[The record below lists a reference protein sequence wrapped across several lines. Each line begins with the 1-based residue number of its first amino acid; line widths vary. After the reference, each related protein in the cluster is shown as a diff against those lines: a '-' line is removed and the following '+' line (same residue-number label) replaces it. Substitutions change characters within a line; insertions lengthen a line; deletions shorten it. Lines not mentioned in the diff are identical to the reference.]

1 MRPVDRRGRHLHLA
15 VQAQPVVGDARQRAD
30 PAPGQQR
37 DQRRAAAHAQRAQ
50 ALQHAV
56 HVEGARDRL
65 VAVVGHQQHEVV
77 GVGALEQR
85 PQLAVEQPVDV
96 DHALGHR
103 RLGGGGVVGMAGVH
117 VLEQAVL
124 DAVGRHEDHAGRIP
138 GLLVHQPAHGLG
150 AAAGDVLDV
159 GHQLQRLA
167 PEGRPGAAVDRP
179 AQVGPG
185 LGRVAVGGALR
196 DHAAGD
202 GDALDLGRGIGQR
215 HVHDQAGAAGIGQL
229 RRPGRSQ
236 DRTRGDRQ
244 PAGGAGPVLEDVED
258 AVPGRVASGQ
268 EGRPGRPGV
277 RRQA

>member
-1 MRPVDRRGRHLHLA
+1 
-15 VQAQPVVGDARQRAD
+15 
-30 PAPGQQR
+30 
-37 DQRRAAAHAQRAQ
+37 
-50 ALQHAV
+50 
-56 HVEGARDRL
+56 
-65 VAVVGHQQHEVV
+65 
-77 GVGALEQR
+77 
-85 PQLAVEQPVDV
+85 
-96 DHALGHR
+96 
-103 RLGGGGVVGMAGVH
+103 MAGVH

-138 GLLVHQPAHGLG
+138 GLLVHQAAHGLG

-159 GHQLQRLA
+159 GQQLQRPA
-167 PEGRPGAAVDRP
+167 PEGRPGTAVDRP

-185 LGRVAVGGALR
+185 LGRMAVGGALR

-202 GDALDLGRGIGQR
+202 GDALDLGRGVGER

-229 RRPGRSQ
+229 RRPGRRQ

-277 RRQA
+277 RRQARAGDALAAALDQRRQVGQLARREQRIEDLPVGAVPADDQHAVCHARTLVRASLSRLQW